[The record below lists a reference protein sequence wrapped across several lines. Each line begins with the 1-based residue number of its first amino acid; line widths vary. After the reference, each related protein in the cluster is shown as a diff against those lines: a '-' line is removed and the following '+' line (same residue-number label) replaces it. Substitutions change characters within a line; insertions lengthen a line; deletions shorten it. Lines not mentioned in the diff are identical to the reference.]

1 MAFCLWQLFLI
12 LQLLKTKEIWTGWWD
27 GFATDDLASIA
38 HSYFTSVFIGVR
50 KCGAFQGVALLKWCF
65 SGREQASVRQN
76 TNSRRRHPAGLA
88 FVCRCSKRSVRWQL
102 IIFSP
107 CVNMSWLLCLLFC
120 IFRAVL
126 VPGGPQVPGFSFPR
140 KGGGGTSWPQR
151 TILVHSSPGSWF
163 QSCFITQIEDQTA
176 QHPSAAVTWV
186 WLYVGAPAGEFRCP
200 PPRSDWGWGCGCKTV
215 PLSEASTLH
224 FT

>member
-38 HSYFTSVFIGVR
+38 HSYFASVFIGVR

-65 SGREQASVRQN
+65 SGRERASVRQN

-107 CVNMSWLLCLLFC
+107 CVNMSWLLRVLFC

-126 VPGGPQVPGFSFPR
+126 VPGGPRVPRFFFPR

-163 QSCFITQIEDQTA
+163 QSRFITQIKDQTA
-176 QHPSAAVTWV
+176 EHPSAAVTWV

-215 PLSEASTLH
+215 PLNKAPTLR